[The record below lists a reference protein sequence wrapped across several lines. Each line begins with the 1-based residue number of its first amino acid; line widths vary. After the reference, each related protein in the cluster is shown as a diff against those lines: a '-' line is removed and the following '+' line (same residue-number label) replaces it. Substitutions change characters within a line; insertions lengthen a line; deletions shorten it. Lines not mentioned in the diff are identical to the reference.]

1 MAKMKSSTLLRLTLA
16 KMCRVPGAWA
26 LDTRYTCHAM
36 AKVLKMKD
44 NRPILHHEGAQK
56 ALAYVKQFAPPKSP
70 SRGDYGWFG
79 NPDDYSDY
87 GDYSNI
93 FHGHGTGD
101 ARQQTRLTA
110 VAFAIAAAEAVG
122 D

>member
-16 KMCRVPGAWA
+16 KMYRVPGAWA
-26 LDTRYTCHAM
+26 LDTRYTCNAM

-44 NRPILHHEGAQK
+44 TRPIRHHEGAQK

-79 NPDDYSDY
+79 NPDDYNGYTNVRGPRGS
-87 GDYSNI
+87 GC
-93 FHGHGTGD
+93 T
-101 ARQQTRLTA
+101 RQQARLTA

>member
-1 MAKMKSSTLLRLTLA
+1 MAKMKSSTLLRQALA

-26 LDTRYTCHAM
+26 LDTRYTCNAM
-36 AKVLKMKD
+36 AKVLKMRD
-44 NRPILHHEGAQK
+44 NRGLVDHAPAQK
-56 ALAYVKQFAPPKSP
+56 ALAYVKQFAPTKSP

-79 NPDDYSDY
+79 NPDDY
-87 GDYSNI
+87 NA
-93 FHGHGTGD
+93 HTGIIGQRGSGYT
-101 ARQQTRLTA
+101 RQQARLTA